1 MAALSA
7 SSTRATA
14 FVCMFGKP
22 EIGQR
27 GGATFSKVTKRLLAA
42 NSARSAY
49 GDFDIFEIKWRPG
62 TERWWQVRVD
72 NVSGTFTQRI
82 ADRTKGQK

>member
-7 SSTRATA
+7 SSTSATA

-27 GGATFSKVTKRLLAA
+27 GGATFSKVTKRLFAA
-42 NSARSAY
+42 NWIAG
-49 GDFDIFEIKWRPG
+49 GDMRDFTMLQIKSLGPR
-62 TERWWQVRVD
+62 D
-72 NVSGTFTQRI
+72 
-82 ADRTKGQK
+82 A